1 MSVVDDTTNPMMR
14 GTMDID
20 RSSSKLSTL
29 SMQSEI
35 DPNRQSNL
43 SRMSKMSRHSTF
55 VPLLPTNSK
64 YLTTFMLLNYMIGA
78 GILNQP
84 YVVMKSGILGAVGGF
99 GLATYMTWKTVNFI
113 TDAGLKVDIFDYS
126 ELALHAFGTTGE
138 KTIDFSIALAGLGSL
153 ISYLIVIGGV
163 LSSLLHGWGCTS
175 EICGPNIVIILA
187 VCLFVAPLCLFRHF
201 GHLAILSV
209 FSIGAI
215 WTVIFLVLFVGPTY
229 QVPTQGN
236 LTVFDV
242 AGTMQSLGSMIF
254 ALSICTGNFQAFV
267 STEQKSQNSKD
278 WSTVTASAIGFGS
291 TMCLGMGTA
300 GYLYFRQD
308 TDGVIID
315 NFTAPGFDFFKVMIV
330 MHLICYLPAAFVIMR
345 YSIVKL
351 TLNQISEKLPLA
363 LHTFISLGLV
373 ALVTFIVIMLQSS
386 GLSSGSAFSLVLDL
400 TGGVAGSLTSFILP
414 AAIFLKEFPEVE
426 GDNDISWRRMEA
438 HVIFYLG
445 IVLMIVILF
454 MSVLSIM

>member
-1 MSVVDDTTNPMMR
+1 
-14 GTMDID
+14 
-20 RSSSKLSTL
+20 
-29 SMQSEI
+29 
-35 DPNRQSNL
+35 
-43 SRMSKMSRHSTF
+43 
-55 VPLLPTNSK
+55 VPLLPSNSK

-84 YVVMKSGILGAVGGF
+84 YVVMKSGIVGAFGGF
-99 GLATYMTWKTVNFI
+99 ALATYMTWKTVNFL

-126 ELALHAFGTTGE
+126 ELALHAFGVTGE
-138 KTIDFSIALAGLGSL
+138 KTIDFSIALSGFGAL
-153 ISYLIVIGGV
+153 ISYLIVIGGT
-163 LSSLLHGWGCTS
+163 LSSLLHSWGCTS

-187 VCLFVAPLCLFRHF
+187 VCIFVAPLCLFRHF

-215 WTVIFLVLFVGPTY
+215 WTVIFLVLFAGPSL

-236 LTVFDV
+236 LTVFDPE
-242 AGTMQSLGSMIF
+242 GTMTSLGSMIF

-267 STEQKSQNSKD
+267 STEKKSQNSKD
-278 WSTVTASAIGFGS
+278 WNTVTASAIGFGS
-291 TMCLGMGTA
+291 SMCLGMGTA

-308 TDGVIID
+308 TDGVIIT
-315 NFTAPGFDFFKVMIV
+315 NFTAPSYDFFKVMIV
-330 MHLICYLPAAFVIMR
+330 MHLICYLPAAFVVMR

-363 LHTFISLGLV
+363 VHTVVSLGLV
-373 ALVTFIVIMLQSS
+373 ALITFVVIMLQSS

-414 AAIFLKEFPEVE
+414 AAIYLKEFPAD
-426 GDNDISWRRMEA
+426 GANNWRRVEA
-438 HVIFYLG
+438 HSIFYMG
-445 IVLMIVILF
+445 ILLMALILF
-454 MSVLSIM
+454 MSIHSIV